1 MILTNIE
8 QLSNDRYS
16 ELSILV
22 FHTFRRSENTYLD
35 QSFSVTQKC
44 KRRHAKEFSRSAA
57 RENLLGF
64 HVVLHGDLL
73 NDGGMLY
80 P

>member
-1 MILTNIE
+1 MISVRETEKLSLQQIE
-8 QLSNDRYS
+8 RFLAA
-16 ELSILV
+16 
-22 FHTFRRSENTYLD
+22 
-35 QSFSVTQKC
+35 
-44 KRRHAKEFSRSAA
+44 AKEFIRSAA

-73 NDGGMLY
+73 NDGGMPY